1 MTDRAEFWRGL
12 LILGRVSNLPTVWS
26 NCFAGWWLGGGGSG
40 WTLFDLCVGATL
52 IYVGGM
58 FLNDAI
64 DADFDRQHRRERPI
78 PAGHVSL
85 VSAWWFAF
93 ALLGAGSLLLIPLGR
108 TPAAL
113 TVLLLVTIVFYDVVH
128 KRVAFAPVIMAGCRF
143 WLFLVAASA
152 GADGVT
158 GYSVWCALVLAAYVV
173 GLSYI
178 ARRETL
184 NSAIALWPVLALA
197 APVILAQLIN
207 NEAAWTCGIV
217 LSALLV
223 GWMLNCLQHTFWTG
237 KRNLGR
243 TVSGL
248 LAGIVLVDLL
258 ALGWT
263 SPWVGLVVLSLFPL
277 ALLFQRFIP
286 AT

>member
-1 MTDRAEFWRGL
+1 MTDRGQFWRGL

-26 NCFAGWWLGGGGSG
+26 NCVAGWWLGGGGSG
-40 WTLFDLCVGATL
+40 WTLFELCVGATL

-85 VSAWWFAF
+85 AAAWWFALV
-93 ALLGAGSLLLIPLGR
+93 LLGVGSLLLVPLGW
-108 TPAAL
+108 TTGYMTL
-113 TVLLLVTIVFYDVVH
+113 LLLVTVVVYDVVH

-207 NEAAWTCGIV
+207 NEEARTRGIV

-223 GWMLNCLQHTFWTG
+223 GWLLSCLQHTFWTG

-263 SPWVGLVVLSLFPL
+263 SPWVGLVVLGFFPL
-277 ALLFQRFIP
+277 ALLFQRFVP